1 MKVLWMRRMRVLR
14 RLLRKYREAK
24 KIDKHLYHSLYMGA
38 KGNQFKNKR
47 VLMEAIHKEKAEKLR
62 LKALTDQAEARKA
75 KAKAKTER
83 KTKRKTEQDEM
94 ARELD
99 AQEEPKA

>member
-1 MKVLWMRRMRVLR
+1 
-14 RLLRKYREAK
+14 
-24 KIDKHLYHSLYMGA
+24 
-38 KGNQFKNKR
+38 
-47 VLMEAIHKEKAEKLR
+47 MEAIHKEKAEKLR
-62 LKALTDQAEARKA
+62 LKNLAEQAEARKA